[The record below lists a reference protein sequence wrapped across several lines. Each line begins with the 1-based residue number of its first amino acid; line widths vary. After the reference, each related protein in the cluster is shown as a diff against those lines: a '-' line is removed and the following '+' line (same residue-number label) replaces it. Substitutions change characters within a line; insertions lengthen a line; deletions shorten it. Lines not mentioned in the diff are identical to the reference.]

1 MSFLLCIQTKQAS
14 FHLEYES
21 RQINY
26 LQSELTIWHVQ
37 KEKIYHKN
45 KNNKYKKQR
54 QKLIWEEWMREKT
67 SQRNILL
74 NYCFRR
80 DKTFFFFFLLRVW
93 WSQFWLISG
102 GYFWKNL
109 TIAMLGCF
117 FISYLEEIK
126 YLTCSCAKERM
137 LPQYFP
143 YIMTFKGFSDNICE
157 RGMYSTRENWE
168 C

>member
-1 MSFLLCIQTKQAS
+1 MKAGKSTICSQSWPFGMCKRRKYIIKIRITNIRNRGKS
-14 FHLEYES
+14 WYEK
-21 RQINY
+21 
-26 LQSELTIWHVQ
+26 SEW
-37 KEKIYHKN
+37 E
-45 KNNKYKKQR
+45 KKQVSEIYYSTTVSVET
-54 QKLIWEEWMREKT
+54 KP
-67 SQRNILL
+67 
-74 NYCFRR
+74 
-80 DKTFFFFFLLRVW
+80 FFFFFLLRVW